1 MYVTKWHIRNKYKIW
16 LHIENFSAYK
26 LVVRVEGENSGGKW
40 FFSSNSLFR
49 SLRGI
54 EKEVET
60 GIHALFGVVGLKCKI
75 IEQDG
80 CIHLSFI
87 KQRISG
93 HANGAISHE
102 NFSFQNDPSMTLEGA
117 RNRATEQRRGGARAA
132 SP

>member
-1 MYVTKWHIRNKYKIW
+1 
-16 LHIENFSAYK
+16 
-26 LVVRVEGENSGGKW
+26 
-40 FFSSNSLFR
+40 
-49 SLRGI
+49 
-54 EKEVET
+54 
-60 GIHALFGVVGLKCKI
+60 VVGLECKI

-117 RNRATEQRRGGARAA
+117 RNRVEEVAARVSRPSSGGEELGQRHRE
-132 SP
+132 